1 MDQQLAQLVGQR
13 IRRLRQQNGTSLRQQ
28 AADAGVAPSALSAL
42 ENGRGGMSLSAL
54 QRVAAEFGLSI
65 TDLLAAP
72 PETDDRQKTANGRKN
87 ARIEKFSDCSAMPT
101 AIRRGKGVLYQL
113 LGTGSGHLLQPYV
126 LSFLP
131 GGGYGSDPMGHPGE
145 EFAYVVIGEVELLLG
160 EAVHPLR
167 QGDAVR
173 FRTETPHSFKNSS
186 PTGIAVV
193 VGAATP
199 PW

>member
-1 MDQQLAQLVGQR
+1 MDEEFAKLVGQR
-13 IRRLRQQNGTSLRQQ
+13 IRRLRQQSGMSLRRQ
-28 AADAGVAPSALSAL
+28 AAHAGVAPSALSAL

-72 PETDDRQKTANGRKN
+72 PETDGAPQEAAAETFPG
-87 ARIEKFSDCSAMPT
+87 CSSTPT
-101 AIRRGKGVLYQL
+101 PVRRGKGVLYQL

-131 GGGYGSDPMGHPGE
+131 GGGFSSDRIGHPGE
-145 EFAYVVIGEVELLLG
+145 EFAYVVLGEVELLLG
-160 EAVHPLR
+160 DDVHTLR
-167 QGDAVR
+167 QGDAIR
-173 FRTETPHSFKNSS
+173 FRTETPHSFRNGSD
-186 PTGIAVV
+186 TGIALV